1 MMDRQTLTDTMGQR
15 LLKAG
20 EVLSSG
26 YALLSNRFGSYLLL
40 SFLVYLPAN
49 LITGY
54 FAMQIDLTPLL
65 EVQNDLNLLTEAYES
80 LLGEYVHLIGAQLAV
95 MFLTLVAAMVTAV
108 IVKNQLFDEENRSFG
123 KNFYQGVRMWPR
135 GALSLI
141 LVLIELIL
149 GSFGCAMLMI
159 VPLIGLVAFVL
170 MIALVFIFQMNY
182 SLSSAAAALR
192 GRFGFDNLRYIR
204 FLSAPVYPQVIGI
217 FAIVTLI
224 SNGILMIVSLLTTNL
239 VTFSDNQWV
248 MLAVSTLIDT
258 ILSILSVY
266 GFVCGAIVFLNL
278 EELHRPKTQPETEN
292 GPSEL
297 KEEVD
302 TDDRFHV

>member
-204 FLSAPVYPQVIGI
+204 FLSAPVYPQTIGI

-302 TDDRFHV
+302 TEDRFHV

>member
-248 MLAVSTLIDT
+248 MLAVSTHIDT

>member
-302 TDDRFHV
+302 TEDRFHV

>member
-159 VPLIGLVAFVL
+159 VPLSGLVAFVL